1 MVSHV
6 GGVLQPS
13 ELQADSYTPRL
24 VDQEL
29 DELLAG
35 LAAVALEGPKGVGKT
50 ATAERRVRSIFR
62 LDQPAQRQIAEA
74 DPAVLL
80 RAEPPVLFD
89 EWQHVPA
96 VWDAVRRA
104 VDAGAAPG
112 SFLLAGSAAPTVAP
126 THSGAGRVVSVR
138 MRPLALAERGLCSP
152 TVRLTELLGGARAPV
167 AGQSPVDLAGYAR
180 EVVASGFP
188 GLRGLTG
195 RALRAQLDGYL
206 ARIVDRDFVEQGH
219 AVRRP
224 DTLRRWMTAYAAAT
238 ATTTSLDK
246 IRNAATSGE
255 GDTAAKTTAL
265 AYRDVLERLWIIEAL
280 PGWVPSRNQLA
291 RLTQAPRHHL
301 ADPALAARL
310 LGVDEGALL
319 HGAVSPLFDGTS
331 AGAAVKATAPRD
343 GTLFGQLFE
352 SLVTLSV
359 RSYAQVAEARVRHL
373 REQDGR
379 HEVDLIVE
387 RADQRV
393 VALEVKLAA
402 EVDDRDVRH
411 LLWLRDKLG
420 DELLDAAVI
429 TTGTHAYRRPDGIA
443 VIPAALLSA

>member
-1 MVSHV
+1 MNSAS
-6 GGVLQPS
+6 GPGPTYS
-13 ELQADSYTPRL
+13 PRL
-24 VDQEL
+24 VDLEL

-35 LAAVALEGPKGVGKT
+35 LPAVALDGPKGVGKT
-50 ATAERRVRSIFR
+50 ATAERRVRSVFR
-62 LDQPAQRQIAEA
+62 LDTPAQRQIAEA

-80 RAEPPVLFD
+80 SAEPPVLFD
-89 EWQHVPA
+89 EWQHVPPL
-96 VWDAVRRA
+96 WDAVRRA
-104 VDAGAAPG
+104 VDAGVAPG
-112 SFLLAGSAAPTVAP
+112 TFLLAGSSAPTVAP
-126 THSGAGRVVSVR
+126 THSGAGRVVSLR
-138 MRPLALAERGLCSP
+138 MRPLSLAERGLGAP
-152 TVRLTELLGGARAPV
+152 TVSLKSLLADGKPTITGESR
-167 AGQSPVDLAGYAR
+167 VDLTGYAR
-180 EVVASGFP
+180 EIIASGFP

-246 IRNAATSGE
+246 IRAAATSGE
-255 GDTAAKTTAL
+255 GDTAAKSTAL
-265 AYRDVLERLWIIEAL
+265 AYRDVLERLWIIDAV
-280 PGWVPSRNQLA
+280 PGWTPSRNQLS

-310 LGVDEGALL
+310 LGIDEGALL
-319 HGAVSPLFDGTS
+319 SGAVSPLFDERD
-331 AGAAVKATAPRD
+331 GAPIVRAPAPRD

-359 RSYAQVAEARVRHL
+359 RTYAQVAEARVRHL
-373 REQDGR
+373 RDQDGR
-379 HEVDLIVE
+379 HEVDIIVE

-393 VALEVKLAA
+393 VAFEVKLSA

-420 DELLDAAVI
+420 DDLLDAAVLS
-429 TTGTHAYRRPDGIA
+429 TGTHAYRRPDGIA
-443 VIPAALLSA
+443 VIPAALLTA

>member
-1 MVSHV
+1 M
-6 GGVLQPS
+6 P
-13 ELQADSYTPRL
+13 DTYRYRL

-35 LAAVALEGPKGVGKT
+35 VSAVALEGPKGVGKT
-50 ATAERRVRSIFR
+50 ATAERRARSSFR
-62 LDQPAQRQIAEA
+62 LDHPAQRQIAEA
-74 DPAVLL
+74 DPAVMLG
-80 RAEPPVLFD
+80 AEPPVLLD

-126 THSGAGRVVSVR
+126 THSGAGRIVSVR
-138 MRPLALAERGLCSP
+138 MRPLALAERGLCAP
-152 TVRLTELLGGARAPV
+152 TVSLAALLRGGRPAIS
-167 AGQSPVDLAGYAR
+167 GESPVDLAGYAR
-180 EVVASGFP
+180 EIVSSGFP
-188 GLRGLTG
+188 GLRALSG

-206 ARIVDRDFVEQGH
+206 AHVVDRDFVEQGH
-219 AVRRP
+219 PVRRP

-238 ATTTSLDK
+238 ATTTSLEK
-246 IRNAATSGE
+246 IRNAATSGDGE
-255 GDTAAKTTAL
+255 TAAKTTAL

-319 HGAVSPLFDGTS
+319 HGESSPLFDA
-331 AGAAVKATAPRD
+331 AGPGPRVKATTPRD

-359 RSYAQVAEARVRHL
+359 RAYAQVAEARVRHL

-393 VALEVKLAA
+393 VAFEVKLAA

-411 LLWLRDKLG
+411 LIWLREKLG
-420 DELLDAAVI
+420 ADLLDAAVL
-429 TTGTHAYRRPDGIA
+429 TTGTHAYRRADGIA
-443 VIPAALLSA
+443 VIPAALLTA